1 VNGDVDLDRLA
12 DYIGGALDGTPD
24 EARVAHLVA
33 TDPAWTRAHAALV
46 AADAFVRADLVR
58 LAGQPEPMPDEVVAR
73 LDAAL
78 TAEPRPPV
86 KTHLSVLPGG
96 RDGAVPPSARWRWR
110 AVVGVAAAAVVLGL
124 GAVSLGPRLLRGA
137 GDASD
142 TAAGTSVTAPTP
154 ATAGPEAASDAA
166 SAPVNASGS
175 DYSPQTL
182 AVLGRAPI
190 AVPTDGTAKSD
201 ARPNTLGA
209 PAQPSARPTGVPEAL
224 RPLTEPTARA
234 ACVKALVAQYG
245 GTATLLDYARY
256 EGSPALIV
264 LLDGARG
271 VTGQKWVVAVG
282 PTCGAGGVA
291 TDQRYSAPLR

>member
-1 VNGDVDLDRLA
+1 MNGDVDLDRLA

-46 AADAFVRADLVR
+46 AADAFVRADLAQ
-58 LAGQPEPMPDEVVAR
+58 LAGRSEPMPDDVVAR

-78 TAEPRPPV
+78 AAEPRPPV
-86 KTHLSVLPGG
+86 KAHLSVLPGG
-96 RDGAVPPSARWRWR
+96 LETAARPRWRR
-110 AVVGVAAAAVVLGL
+110 RTVVGVAAAVLVLGL
-124 GAVSLGPRLLRGA
+124 GTVSLGPHLLGGA

-142 TAAGTSVTAPTP
+142 NAAGTSATAPTP
-154 ATAGPEAASDAA
+154 ATGGPEAASDAA
-166 SAPVNASGS
+166 SAAVNASGS
-175 DYSPQTL
+175 DYSPETL
-182 AVLGRAPI
+182 AVLGRSSTPVTPSGA
-190 AVPTDGTAKSD
+190 AKSD

-209 PAQPSARPTGVPEAL
+209 PAQPSARPTDVPEAL
-224 RPLTEPTARA
+224 RPLTEPIARA
-234 ACVKALVAQYG
+234 ACIKALVTQYG
-245 GTATLLDYARY
+245 GTASLLDYARY

-291 TDQRYSAPLR
+291 TDQRYSAPLG